1 MPWGTDSLINSKYKK
16 TNQAHNLRAPPPE
29 QEELSCPL
37 HQHQI
42 LLLQATTSFSLPT
55 LKMLSYVLFCDTHL
69 HCTCS
74 LIYEAFFTL
83 VVEKRQDVSN
93 AYIFTLTLGWIP
105 HLWGLPSCECED
117 ACVRNTLYHLF
128 VVCFIRDFATFSEL

>member
-1 MPWGTDSLINSKYKK
+1 MPTPPTPNS
-16 TNQAHNLRAPPPE
+16 P
-29 QEELSCPL
+29 
-37 HQHQI
+37 
-42 LLLQATTSFSLPT
+42 LQATTSFSPPT
-55 LKMLSYVLFCDTHL
+55 LKMLSYVLFCDTYL

-105 HLWGLPSCECED
+105 HLWGPPSCECED

-128 VVCFIRDFATFSEL
+128 VVCFIRDFATFSELWWCDKHQQHLFENLTMSMLELCTTK